1 MKFSNKILFIFLTI
15 LFTASNSGLTFAFQ
29 YCSMMNEVK
38 ESSCKMNSNDK
49 FSYLHSCCEEN
60 LDQNE
65 YFNSIN
71 CMQLNEVTL
80 SLKEKFLL
88 NKVEFNEKYFIYCTL
103 IAYQEK
109 MTFDLKYFENYFNDT
124 SPPIKF
130 NKYILNSSLLI

>member
-1 MKFSNKILFIFLTI
+1 MKITNKILFIFLTI
-15 LFTASNSGLTFAFQ
+15 LFTASNSGLTFALQ
-29 YCSMMNEVK
+29 YCSMINEAE
-38 ESSCKMNSNDK
+38 ESLCQMNSTDK
-49 FSYLHSCCEEN
+49 FSSKHSCCEEN
-60 LDQNE
+60 VVQNE
-65 YFNSIN
+65 YFSSVD
-71 CMQLNEVTL
+71 CMQLKEITL